1 MSRTSHFR
9 PPAHDPQPAR
19 CVDAHRRCRACLA
32 ADLPSSK
39 APPALAAYQTWS
51 PWMVRV
57 RGIWVVPDKGH
68 VSINGVGNVAKAKD
82 AIVPELD
89 ITYFFTQNIAAELI
103 SVSPSM
109 M

>member
-1 MSRTSHFR
+1 MKRTIRSLLAATILTAVAA
-9 PPAHDPQPAR
+9 P
-19 CVDAHRRCRACLA
+19 VLA

-57 RGIWVVPDKGH
+57 RGIWVSPDSGK
-68 VSINGVGNVAKAKD
+68 VSINGVGNVAKARD

-89 ITYFFTQNIAAELI
+89 ITYF
-103 SVSPSM
+103 SPRTSRLS
-109 M
+109 